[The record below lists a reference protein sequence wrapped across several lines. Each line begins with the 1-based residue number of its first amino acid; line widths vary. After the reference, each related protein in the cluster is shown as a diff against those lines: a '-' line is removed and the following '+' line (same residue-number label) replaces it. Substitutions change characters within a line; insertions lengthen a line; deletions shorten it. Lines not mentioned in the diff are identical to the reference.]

1 MKKVLSAYIALAAL
15 ALAVWAA
22 LPAFAQLPT
31 PAVLG
36 ASEPVL
42 RVRGSAVP
50 GGVIFVSV
58 EGDNL
63 TGGVWH
69 WAMHEGKLTPA
80 PYGLRTALAVPLD
93 ATAGAFATLRL
104 EVKGESGSYDLSR
117 RIDIVHKWRPVQY
130 LSMSASN
137 DAKYS
142 DPQADREEEL
152 VLAALYDLK
161 PGVFW
166 RGNFREP
173 SSGPRSSPYG
183 VRRIRN
189 GRTAGFHRGLDYA
202 DWEGEPVV
210 APAGGIVG
218 LAGHNYVLLG
228 NCVILNHG
236 EGITSIFM
244 HLSRISV
251 KDGQRVTAGQE
262 IGRVGNTGA
271 STGPHLHYAVY
282 CQGEPVDPDLMRSI
296 PKAWAPE
303 AY

>member
-1 MKKVLSAYIALAAL
+1 MKKVFLAYMALAAFIMALL
-15 ALAVWAA
+15 AAV
-22 LPAFAQLPT
+22 PAFAQLPT
-31 PAVLG
+31 PAAVLD
-36 ASEPVL
+36 EPVI
-42 RVRGSAVP
+42 RVRGTAVP

-58 EGDNL
+58 EGEGL
-63 TGGVWH
+63 TGGTWH
-69 WAMHEGKLTPA
+69 WATHEGKLTPA

-93 ATAGAFATLRL
+93 AVAGAFATLRL
-104 EVKGESGSYDLSR
+104 EVKGGNGSYELSR
-117 RIDIVHKWRPVQY
+117 RIDIAHKWRPVQY

-218 LAGHNYVLLG
+218 LAGHGYVLLG

-236 EGITSIFM
+236 EGITSIYM
-244 HLSRISV
+244 HLSRILV

-303 AY
+303 AF